1 MAEVEYGGI
10 KVGGSKALLIIPLLG
25 TIIGGLWGGFEVYQ
39 RYLDME
45 AKIASYTA
53 PDLTGIEQELAVIQE
68 TLISVSESVELARDY
83 TRTIKND
90 LKDDIAR
97 QETLMERL
105 EDKVN
110 SSQDEID
117 TTIDTAEERFDARRD
132 ALYSDTDRKIKELE
146 ERLNAR
152 LQRALDNPLA
162 NQENNMPKVGGKK
175 FAYTAKG
182 KAKAKSYAKKTGKSV
197 RPHMKKK

>member
-10 KVGGSKALLIIPLLG
+10 KVGGSKLLLIIPLLSML
-25 TIIGGLWGGFEVYQ
+25 GGGAWAGFELYNEFRVLKATVMKYQ
-39 RYLDME
+39 P
-45 AKIASYTA
+45 
-53 PDLTGIEQELAVIQE
+53 PDISGIEQNIAVIEE
-68 TLISVSESVELARDY
+68 TLISIGESVELAKDY

-97 QETLMERL
+97 QEKLMERL

-110 SSQDEID
+110 GSQDKINE
-117 TTIDTAEERFDARRD
+117 TIDVADERFDARRD

-146 ERLNAR
+146 ERLNSK

-162 NQENNMPKVGGKK
+162 N
-175 FAYTAKG
+175 
-182 KAKAKSYAKKTGKSV
+182 
-197 RPHMKKK
+197 

>member
-10 KVGGSKALLIIPLLG
+10 KVGGSKLLLIIPLLG

-39 RYLDME
+39 RYLSME
-45 AKIASYTA
+45 ERISAYTA
-53 PDLTGIEQELAVIQE
+53 PDLTGIEQNIAVIEE
-68 TLISVSESVELARDY
+68 TLVSVSESVEQAKDY

-90 LKDDIAR
+90 LKDDLAR
-97 QETLMERL
+97 QEALMERL

-110 SSQDEID
+110 ASQDEID
-117 TTIDTAEERFDARRD
+117 ETIDVAGERFDARRD

-146 ERLNAR
+146 DRLGTK

-162 NQENNMPKVGGKK
+162 N
-175 FAYTAKG
+175 
-182 KAKAKSYAKKTGKSV
+182 
-197 RPHMKKK
+197 

>member
-10 KVGGSKALLIIPLLG
+10 KVGGSKLLLIIPLLSML
-25 TIIGGLWGGFEVYQ
+25 GGGAWAGFELYNEFRVLKATVMKYQ
-39 RYLDME
+39 P
-45 AKIASYTA
+45 
-53 PDLTGIEQELAVIQE
+53 PDISGIEQNIAVIEE
-68 TLISVSESVELARDY
+68 TLISVSESVELAKDY

-97 QETLMERL
+97 QEKLMERL

-110 SSQDEID
+110 GSQDKINE
-117 TTIDTAEERFDARRD
+117 TIDVADERFDARRD

-146 ERLNAR
+146 ERLSAK

-162 NQENNMPKVGGKK
+162 N
-175 FAYTAKG
+175 
-182 KAKAKSYAKKTGKSV
+182 
-197 RPHMKKK
+197 